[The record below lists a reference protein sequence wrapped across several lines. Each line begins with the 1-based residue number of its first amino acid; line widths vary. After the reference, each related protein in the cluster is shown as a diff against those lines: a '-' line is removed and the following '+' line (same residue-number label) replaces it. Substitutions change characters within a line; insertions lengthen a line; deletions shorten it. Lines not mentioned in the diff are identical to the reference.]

1 MILKANLSYLLLTLY
16 FTLFPVAHEV
26 NTSASD
32 INNDLN
38 LVSDWTFLWK
48 TSFNG
53 DHSKQ
58 AEEIIFS
65 RKKNEVIPPKRAF
78 QWFSG

>member
-16 FTLFPVAHEV
+16 FTLFSVAHEV

-48 TSFNG
+48 TSLNG

-65 RKKNEVIPPKRAF
+65 RKKNEVIPPKLAF
-78 QWFSG
+78 Q

>member
-16 FTLFPVAHEV
+16 FTLFSVAHDV

-53 DHSKQ
+53 DHSQQ

-65 RKKNEVIPPKRAF
+65 RKKNEVIPPKLAF
-78 QWFSG
+78 Q